1 MNCPDCGAENAPEA
15 IFCSACGNALQP
27 PAAEPSDATPV
38 VPPPQQQYPAQ
49 QQPYVMAGP
58 AVFQGP
64 RADGFCV
71 AGMVLGIIALVF
83 CWIPIFAIVMGVLA
97 IIFGGIGVGNVN
109 KNPGMKTGS
118 GMGVAGLITGII
130 ALIVAVVIW
139 IVVAAIIW

>member
-1 MNCPDCGAENAPEA
+1 MKCPGCGAENAPEA
-15 IFCSACGNALQP
+15 VSCSVCGSALQP
-27 PAAEPSDATPV
+27 SAAEPPDDAPV
-38 VPPPQQQYPAQ
+38 VSPPQQPYPAQ
-49 QQPYVMAGP
+49 QQPYVIAAPTM
-58 AVFQGP
+58 FQGP
-64 RADGFCV
+64 RTDGFCV

-97 IIFGGIGVGNVN
+97 IIFGGIGMGNVS

-139 IVVAAIIW
+139 IVVAATIW